1 MSKQV
6 YSFILPLATVDFQF
20 KAVGGVQVG
29 LPVLLAVAVTP
40 LFQACTRER
49 SSLSHLGSCSSSF
62 FFFFW
67 QDLMEVCGEQ
77 LVRECDLHLKLV
89 GILYSDSRTSLH
101 SVFTCILFTLLNGS
115 WPSFLPYSARLA
127 SAHVCFSLN
136 GPVFI

>member
-49 SSLSHLGSCSSSF
+49 SSLPSWILLILI